1 MITPNAIPKLP
12 ANVERDLRKIR
23 SASANA
29 CITNLTSIGLSS
41 TNSKRM
47 QCLPIN
53 VALSPDNSA
62 IGLHSDPCQ
71 VPFCLNKRLPGL
83 RLCPAYLTYLTWV
96 NRACRQRFVN
106 HTSPQMWLDGPSLNL
121 EVSRLSCA
129 VTKPRKCA
137 CRTNSIRT
145 TPVRHFVT
153 QTCGVS

>member
-1 MITPNAIPKLP
+1 MLTPNAIQKLP

-53 VALSPDNSA
+53 VALSPDNST
-62 IGLHSDPCQ
+62 IGLLSDPCQ
-71 VPFCLNKRLPGL
+71 LPFCLNERLPGP

-106 HTSPQMWLDGPSLNL
+106 HTSTHMWLQGQHLTWRCL
-121 EVSRLSCA
+121 
-129 VTKPRKCA
+129 T
-137 CRTNSIRT
+137 
-145 TPVRHFVT
+145 
-153 QTCGVS
+153 